1 MTTANVPR
9 GSQHATTSFRAL
21 AISVRV
27 DPRRLLRLMAVAIAL
42 LVIASTVAV
51 GALAFFRWPEGSLGH
66 ETVKMFWL
74 DTEHNLPTLYQCL
87 TLAFAAALM
96 FHIAKQ
102 PAVGVAADRLRW
114 RVLAG
119 AFVFL
124 ALDEFLRIHET
135 VGDTSSFH
143 FGAVGLVIYVPVV
156 VVLGLWWMP
165 LLLRLDA
172 RARMLLLLSAVL
184 YVGGAAGV
192 ETLSQLHAGIA
203 GKATPLYVVLATLE
217 EVLEMAGIA
226 LLIYAL
232 LQHLGGLQA
241 HHTTRQLRQEP
252 LNKAP

>member
-143 FGAVGLVIYVPVV
+143 FGAVGLLIYAPVV
-156 VVLGLWWMP
+156 VIGLWWLP
-165 LLLRLDA
+165 LLLRLEA
-172 RARMLLLLSAVL
+172 RARILFLLSAVL

-192 ETLSQLHAGIA
+192 ESLSQLYAGIA
-203 GKATPLYVVLATLE
+203 GKATPLYVMLATFE

-232 LQHLGGLQA
+232 LEHLLGLEA
-241 HHTTRQLRQEP
+241 GHPTRDRRTEP
-252 LNKAP
+252 MNEAS